1 MAAFTF
7 TSCACAGTA
16 IAETTVPRRQA
27 LRRME
32 AFLVGFVMMVQAEV
46 RE

>member
-7 TSCACAGTA
+7 TACAGMV
-16 IAETTVPRRQA
+16 AETTVPRRQA

-32 AFLVGFVMMVQAEV
+32 VFLLGFVMMVQAEV